1 MATDRATTSR
11 LMLMMFLQFFI
22 WGAWWTTVG
31 NYMRSHGMTDLI
43 YVAYMSCPA
52 GSIVA
57 PFLLGSLAD
66 RFFPVQKVLG
76 TMHLLSAACLLVAPF
91 LAENAASPVLF
102 NIALFAHMLCYMP
115 TVGLATATAFHMLQE
130 KEREFPRVRML
141 GTIGWIVAGILVSKL
156 LKSDTTAL
164 PMYVSAGAGLLLG
177 FYAFTLPHVPPRGA
191 DKKFSVRDVF
201 GIDALKE
208 LGSRPF
214 YIFLGG
220 VLLISIPAG
229 TYFPYVPV
237 FLRDAGLAAPD
248 VPFRMTFGEMSEI
261 FFLLTLPWFLLRW
274 GIKGVLLA
282 GMSAWILRYGLF
294 SAGAVDTTMWMLILG
309 ICLHGPCYDFVFVG
323 GQIYIDKKASPAI
336 RAQAQGLFVLMSY
349 GIGRL
354 FGTFAGGQIFERVVT
369 DPGGPA
375 ALQQWQTFW
384 LFPLAFALVA
394 AAMFLVG
401 FRDEVEAVRARPY
414 GALDTSEGA
423 LQSRGPETRSR

>member
-1 MATDRATTSR
+1 MATELATRSR

-43 YVAYMSCPA
+43 YVAYISCPT

-57 PFLLGSLAD
+57 PFLLGAIAD
-66 RFFPVQKVLG
+66 RFFPMQKVLG
-76 TMHLLSAACLLVAPF
+76 TMHLLSSAFLLAAPF
-91 LAENAASPVLF
+91 LAENVGSPMLF
-102 NIALFAHMLCYMP
+102 IVALFAHMLCYMP
-115 TVGLATATAFHMLQE
+115 TVGLATATAFHLLQN
-130 KEREFPRVRML
+130 KEVEFPRVRML
-141 GTIGWIVAGILVSKL
+141 GTIGWIVAGILVSRL
-156 LKSDTTAL
+156 LKSDATAL
-164 PMYVSAGAGLLLG
+164 PMFVSAAAGLLLG
-177 FYAFTLPHVPPRGA
+177 VYAFTLPHIPPRGA
-191 DKKFSVRDVF
+191 GKRFSVRDVF

-237 FLRDAGLAAPD
+237 FLRDAGVSAPN

-261 FFLLTLPWFLLRW
+261 LFLLALPWFLLRW

-282 GMSAWILRYGLF
+282 GMAAWVVRYGLF
-294 SAGAVDTTMWMLILG
+294 SMGAADTTMWMLILG
-309 ICLHGPCYDFVFVG
+309 ICLHGPCYDFVYIG

-349 GIGRL
+349 GVGRL
-354 FGTFAGGQIFERVVT
+354 FGMFAGGQIFQRIVT

-375 ALQQWQTFW
+375 ALRQWQTFW
-384 LFPLAFALVA
+384 LFSAAFALLA
-394 AAMFLVG
+394 TMMFLIG
-401 FRDEVEAVRARPY
+401 FRDEVASRRA
-414 GALDTSEGA
+414 A
-423 LQSRGPETRSR
+423 